1 MAELHK
7 NQVAW
12 SAARPAGVK
21 LEKKKDY
28 YSDILDNLG
37 DMTNRL
43 AEGVAAYQ
51 DNKLKEALE
60 VAELEARSMLDNA
73 QSATA
78 DYDKVMVMA
87 QNKMSEQLSQF
98 DKATV
103 NRFMQ
108 NNPQYF
114 EKVNIALSQ
123 KALQKKGEQLINAT
137 EQSLPLW
144 TSKAI
149 LSGDPKER
157 QAVIEKIQNQV
168 GPYSIKAADELIFKA
183 NSMMDNANVANLLL
197 KNDFEGVRNLLK
209 NAEITHTIDASE
221 RATWISRLE
230 AREKEYYKLQEE
242 TKKALKDP
250 RQLAI
255 VDAYNALK
263 QNGMFSEAD
272 KLRNDV
278 YKGVPISAGWEEV
291 ITEDGRSMTVPKFID
306 ISDLTPTER
315 AELTKK
321 IDQYADLN
329 PDQTYE
335 NDVYQQRVT
344 YVLGEYE
351 KFKKAGSSQQT
362 EAIANLMDLMANK
375 TQYNT
380 IESKTRKEI
389 AKAVSMN
396 ISARAE
402 AAQPSILTPVSD
414 VFYEGTWFTDYRD
427 QSPQSIIRSA
437 VLGLP
442 VSRGA
447 LSVIH
452 AAGGQTEMTVEQ
464 AGGMETVL
472 GRALATDVQNYKE
485 LFEKDMER
493 DSIAEFGRYNISLIN
508 ALRDTNVL
516 ANTGIAALSRE
527 RLEESWIVWASDL
540 RRKGIYNSVAT
551 KDNRDLIDSYYEY
564 ALNRGLNQNEKEAVA
579 KLKEY
584 AATAQPDAKG
594 EIGRWWKREQPE
606 QIINVSTTQPNSVA
620 RYIGVGNE

>member
-12 SAARPAGVK
+12 SAARPTGVK

-28 YSDILDNLG
+28 YSDILGTLS
-37 DMTNRL
+37 DMTVRL
-43 AEGVAAYQ
+43 AEGVAAHQ

-60 VAELEARSMLDNA
+60 TAELEARAMLDNA

-78 DYDKVMVMA
+78 DYDKVMAIA
-87 QNKMSEQLSQF
+87 QNNISNQLSNF

-108 NNPQYF
+108 KNPSYF
-114 EKVNIALSQ
+114 EKVNISLSQ

-144 TSKAI
+144 TSRAI

-168 GPYSIKAADELIFKA
+168 GPYSIKATDELIFKA
-183 NSMMDNANVANLLL
+183 NTMMDNASLANALL
-197 KNDFEGVRNLLK
+197 KNDFNSVRKLLK

-221 RATWISRLE
+221 RATWMSRLE

-242 TKKALKDP
+242 TKKTLKDQ

-255 VDAYNALK
+255 IDAYNELK
-263 QNGMFSEAD
+263 QKGMFTEAD

-291 ITEDGRSMTVPKFID
+291 KTEDGKLMPAPKFID
-306 ISDLTPTER
+306 ISYLTATER
-315 AELTKK
+315 AELVKK
-321 IDQYADLN
+321 IDEYANLN

-344 YVLGEYE
+344 YVLSEYE
-351 KFKKAGSSQQT
+351 KFKNAGSSKQT
-362 EAIANLMDLMANK
+362 EAIADLMGLMENK
-375 TQYNT
+375 TQYKT
-380 IESKTRKEI
+380 IEDKTRKQI
-389 AKAVSMN
+389 VKAVDMN

-402 AAQPSILTPVSD
+402 ATQPSVLTPIFD
-414 VFYEGTWFTDYRD
+414 VFYDGPFITDYRD
-427 QSPQSIIRSA
+427 QSPQSVIRSA

-442 VSRGA
+442 VGRGA

-452 AAGGQTEMTVEQ
+452 AAAGLSGITVEQ

-472 GRALATDVQNYKE
+472 GRALATDVQNYKD

-508 ALRDTNVL
+508 ALRDTQVL

-551 KDNRDLIDSYYEY
+551 QDNRDLIDSYYEY

-584 AATAQPDAKG
+584 AATAQPDAKS
-594 EIGRWWKREQPE
+594 ETGRWWKREQPE

-620 RYIGVGNE
+620 KYIGVGK

>member
-12 SAARPAGVK
+12 SAARPTGVK
-21 LEKKKDY
+21 LEKKRDY
-28 YSDILDNLG
+28 YSDILDNLS
-37 DMTNRL
+37 DMSNRL
-43 AEGVAAYQ
+43 AEGVSVYQ
-51 DNKLKEALE
+51 DNKLKESLE
-60 VAELEARSMLDNA
+60 TAELEARAMLDNA

-78 DYDKVMVMA
+78 DYDKVMALA
-87 QNKMSEQLSQF
+87 QNNISNQLSKF

-108 NNPQYF
+108 KNPSYF
-114 EKVNIALSQ
+114 EKVNISLSQ

-144 TSKAI
+144 TSRAI

-183 NSMMDNANVANLLL
+183 NTMMDNANIANSLLQ
-197 KNDFEGVRNLLK
+197 NDFKAVRSLLK

-242 TKKALKDP
+242 TKKTLKDP

-291 ITEDGRSMTVPKFID
+291 TTEDGKGMMVPKFID

-344 YVLGEYE
+344 YVLGE

-375 TQYNT
+375 NQYNT

-389 AKAVSMN
+389 AKAVGMN

-402 AAQPSILTPVSD
+402 AAQPSILTPISD
-414 VFYEGTWFTDYRD
+414 VFYDGALITDYRD
-427 QSPQSIIRSA
+427 QSPQSVIRSA

-442 VSRGA
+442 VGRGA
-447 LSVIH
+447 LSVVH

-472 GRALATDVQNYKE
+472 GKALATDVQNYKE
-485 LFEKDMER
+485 LFEKDMKR

-508 ALRDTNVL
+508 ALRDTQVL

-551 KDNRDLIDSYYEY
+551 QDNRDLIDSYYEY

-584 AATAQPDAKG
+584 ATTAQPDAKS
-594 EIGRWWKREQPE
+594 EIGRWWKREKPE

-620 RYIGVGNE
+620 KYIGVGK